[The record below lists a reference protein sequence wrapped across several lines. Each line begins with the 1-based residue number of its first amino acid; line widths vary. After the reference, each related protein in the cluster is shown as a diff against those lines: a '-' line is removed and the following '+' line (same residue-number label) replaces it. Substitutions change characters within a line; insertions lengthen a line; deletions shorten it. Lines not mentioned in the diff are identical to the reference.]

1 MDEDDK
7 ELDLAGMN
15 PAQRIQYLE
24 RSLMFLRQQHTDVLR
39 ALHEE
44 VEGLKKENKG
54 KWGMDSSCAIILL
67 LWQWWWW

>member
-15 PAQRIQYLE
+15 PGQRIQYLE

-54 KWGMDSSCAIILL
+54 
-67 LWQWWWW
+67 Q